1 MTFNARRLKHS
12 ILLILACLLFSG
24 MVKYF
29 GTPLYR
35 IQLWT
40 GWTLFILM
48 LLLFAYGIRKKIT
61 LLPLGKISN
70 WLQFHCYAGLFS
82 ILVFFQHISFQLPN
96 GIFETALGILFITTV
111 MSGIVGLIFSRIIPQ
126 YLTRRGE
133 EVIYERIPLFT
144 YQLREQA
151 KALVLECT
159 LKTRSRAVADYYQNH
174 LADFFYKPKRT
185 VFHLYGSMGHL
196 YEMQTRHNN
205 FCRYL
210 NAQEQ
215 TYAKQLFELVTK
227 KYDLDFHYALQS
239 VLKFWLFIHL
249 PLAYALLIAILV
261 HLLLIYAFLG
271 QL

>member
-1 MTFNARRLKHS
+1 MFFSLRRIKNSL
-12 ILLILACLLFSG
+12 LLILACLLFSG
-24 MVKYF
+24 IVMYF
-29 GTPLYR
+29 ATPLYR
-35 IQLWT
+35 IQLWS
-40 GWTLFILM
+40 GWTLFFVV
-48 LLLFAYGIRKKIT
+48 LLLFLYGIRKKMT

-82 ILVFFQHISFQLPN
+82 VFVFFQHMSFQLPN
-96 GIFETALGILFITTV
+96 GIFETALAVLFIATAL
-111 MSGIVGLIFSRIIPQ
+111 SGVVGLIFSRVIPH

-159 LKTRSRAVADYYQNH
+159 SKTRSRAVVDYYQNH
-174 LADFFYKPKRT
+174 LASFFYKPKRT
-185 VFHLYGSMGHL
+185 LFHLYGSMGYL
-196 YEMQTRHNN
+196 YDMQTQHNN

-210 NAQEQ
+210 NDLEK
-215 TYAKQLFELVTK
+215 TYANQLFELVEK

-239 VLKFWLFIHL
+239 VLKFWMFIHL
-249 PLAYALLIAILV
+249 PLSYILLLAIVV
-261 HLLLIYAFLG
+261 HLMLVYAFLG